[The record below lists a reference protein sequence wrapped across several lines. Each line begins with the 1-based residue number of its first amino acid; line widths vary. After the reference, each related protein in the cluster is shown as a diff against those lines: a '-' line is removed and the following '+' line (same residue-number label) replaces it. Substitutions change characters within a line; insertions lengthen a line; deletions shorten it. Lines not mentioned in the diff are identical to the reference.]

1 MWLSGTIGR
10 LTGRGKKVRAAAAA
24 ISAPKA
30 WRFLHDP
37 DLTTS
42 LEVLRDLA
50 RPHFGGSRP
59 VADALERLVVEVESP
74 RDEDVDIGRVTALTA
89 SKGRYIGNLRRLLPT
104 ISDPGPR
111 VAALSLDEQYAMVHS
126 DVMRESGC
134 VSKGRFRLIEEGWSG
149 RLIAPNSGAARRF
162 AWLHRNR
169 YLRPTILPA
178 RIETRMLDASALG
191 VLTREFQLEI
201 IPSEAARGLLGSM
214 RNLDVGELELVRE
227 LWSPACPDDVNRDM
241 WSVLAYPRAGRYY
254 EDIRLGLA
262 DAAAPVFDFSRWLM
276 MIAAGRETP

>member
-1 MWLSGTIGR
+1 MRLNGMIGR
-10 LTGRGKKVRAAAAA
+10 LTGRGKKVRAAASA
-24 ISAPKA
+24 IRAPKA

-50 RPHFGGSRP
+50 RPCFGGSRP
-59 VADALERLVVEVESP
+59 VTDALERLVVEAES

-104 ISDPGPR
+104 ISDPGSR
-111 VAALSLDEQYAMVHS
+111 VAALSLDEQYAMIHS

-134 VSKGRFRLIEEGWSG
+134 MSKGRFRLIEEGWSG
-149 RLIAPNSGAARRF
+149 RLIAANSGAARRF

-169 YLRPTILPA
+169 YLRPTVLPA
-178 RIETRMLDASALG
+178 RIETRMLDEVALG
-191 VLTREFQLEI
+191 VLTREFQVEA
-201 IPSEAARGLLGSM
+201 IPSEAARDLLKSM
-214 RNLDVGELELVRE
+214 RVLGIDELELVHE
-227 LWSPACPDDVNRDM
+227 LWSPACPDDANRDM
-241 WSVLAYPRAGRYY
+241 WSVVAYPRAGRYY

-262 DAAAPVFDFSRWLM
+262 DAAAPVFDLSRWLT
-276 MIAAGRETP
+276 MIAAGRESP